1 MAPIT
6 WCADS
11 GDAARRAGG
20 KRSPYNR
27 RARVLL
33 YATGITSAPDKQLHA
48 LPNSRDAPR
57 AAGTHGSAKRAVRAS
72 VQHLRQAQFYRA
84 GRTWP
89 THENQSVFFRIE
101 RAIPKPRTG
110 RWLLRYAILLD
121 ELFDDAEQLGVSSG
135 RQCQRSL
142 HLTDNQALSLVP
154 ISRRDRALARCIS
167 LDEIVRA
174 LE

>member
-1 MAPIT
+1 MPLV
-6 WCADS
+6 
-11 GDAARRAGG
+11 GRVENEVLMYG
-20 KRSPYNR
+20 
-27 RARVLL
+27 ARVSFC
-33 YATGITSAPDKQLHA
+33 TQPG
-48 LPNSRDAPR
+48 LPARPISNCTHCPIQ
-57 AAGTHGSAKRAVRAS
+57 GTRLEPLELMGSAKRAVRAS
-72 VQHLRQAQFYRA
+72 VQHLRQAPFYRA

-142 HLTDNQALSLVP
+142 HLTDNQALSFVP